1 VATHRLLLQGSAPV
15 FPPKSA
21 DLLAAMRD
29 FELTY
34 AAYAEFQ
41 RGMERYWC
49 LRWLLI
55 DVEVRATYL
64 ETLAASTGEPVDVD
78 EEEIP
83 EALAAADEAPAPSPA
98 ADIPPPH
105 PA

>member
-1 VATHRLLLQGSAPV
+1 MNARVLRESLVRLEDIPLV
-15 FPPKSA
+15 FKVPSMPTLPPGTRVR
-21 DLLAAMRD
+21 LAID
-29 FELTY
+29 STD
-34 AAYAEFQ
+34 
-41 RGMERYWC
+41 
-49 LRWLLI
+49 LI